1 MKSLDRLVTISTFL
15 FYLCNILIL
24 SVLII
29 FTISY
34 SFDQK
39 EIISSKL
46 IIIIMLLSLIL
57 KLIYWQLIKSKI
69 ISYKKIERANFL
81 KLVFIILTVALPLY
95 MIVQEPSLIVNELIG
110 KISFILVLAFA
121 IFGVYLERY
130 LFIVQTKIFLNIHSK
145 EKKI

>member
-29 FTISY
+29 FTINY

-39 EIISSKL
+39 EILSSNL
-46 IIIIMLLSLIL
+46 IIIILLLSLII

-81 KLVFIILTVALPLY
+81 KLVFIILTIVLPIY
-95 MIVQEPSLIVNELIG
+95 MIFQEPSLIVNKLVA
-110 KISFILVLAFA
+110 KISFILVLLLA
-121 IFGVYLERY
+121 IFGIYLERY
-130 LFIVQTKIFLNIHSK
+130 LFIIQTNNFLNIHTK

>member
-29 FTISY
+29 FTINY

-39 EIISSKL
+39 EILSSNL
-46 IIIIMLLSLIL
+46 IIIILLLSLII

-95 MIVQEPSLIVNELIG
+95 MIVQEPSLIVNKLVA
-110 KISFILVLAFA
+110 KISFILVLLLA
-121 IFGVYLERY
+121 IFGIYLERY
-130 LFIVQTKIFLNIHSK
+130 LFIIQTNNFLNIHTK
-145 EKKI
+145 ERKI